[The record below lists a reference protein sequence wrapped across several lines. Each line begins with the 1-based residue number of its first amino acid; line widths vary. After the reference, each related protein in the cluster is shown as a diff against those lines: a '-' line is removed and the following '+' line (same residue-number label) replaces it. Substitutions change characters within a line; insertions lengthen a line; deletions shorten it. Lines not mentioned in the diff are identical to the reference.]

1 MTKEFTDVGRRIV
14 SRLNSLG
21 IKQAYLCKE
30 TGLSSNAI
38 SQYCTGKRIPDTTSL
53 YLISTVLKTSMEWL
67 LTGKDTTC
75 EKEICDGVPLSYE
88 EGDFI
93 AMYRLLPDSHRREA
107 FDYVYFK
114 YQREVEQGK
123 GSIYSAYSSE
133 SRECQSGPG
142 EGQNAH
148 TDTA

>member
-53 YLISTVLKTSMEWL
+53 YLISTVLKTSMEW
-67 LTGKDTTC
+67 
-75 EKEICDGVPLSYE
+75 VPLSYE

-148 TDTA
+148 TETA